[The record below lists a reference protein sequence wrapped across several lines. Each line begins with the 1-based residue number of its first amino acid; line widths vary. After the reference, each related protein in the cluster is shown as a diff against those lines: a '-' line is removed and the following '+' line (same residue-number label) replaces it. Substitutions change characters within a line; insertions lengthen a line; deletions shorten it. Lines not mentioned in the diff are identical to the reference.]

1 MKLIRVEEN
10 LGHTRLDNGP
20 IWISYTVAFHPGR
33 QDPNIDKSWKKVERS
48 GHACHK
54 DQPRGYVF
62 LPRNDLCF
70 NRNCSSSTAPLSPPT
85 VHNAWYP
92 PVFPVRVSVCGR
104 ISLPRVK
111 EKEKRK
117 KEEGKEKG
125 SNLIRVKASV
135 FFESKV
141 S

>member
-1 MKLIRVEEN
+1 MVQFEFLI
-10 LGHTRLDNGP
+10 LDAG
-20 IWISYTVAFHPGR
+20 G

-48 GHACHK
+48 GHACRK
-54 DQPRGYVF
+54 DRPRGYIF

-85 VHNAWYP
+85 V
-92 PVFPVRVSVCGR
+92 FPVWTDLSSRVR
-104 ISLPRVK
+104 
-111 EKEKRK
+111 KRK
-117 KEEGKEKG
+117 KERGGGEKKG
-125 SNLIRVKASV
+125 SNLIRVKDV